1 MSFCPFD
8 VPTNECRIIVFLS
21 FLDSE
26 FHIIMPPYD
35 INTIILQEGVLFH
48 TEHQFM
54 LYKSKRVALKPLSF
68 LN

>member
-1 MSFCPFD
+1 
-8 VPTNECRIIVFLS
+8 VFLS

-26 FHIIMPPYD
+26 FPIIMPPYD

-54 LYKSKRVALKPLSF
+54 LYKSKRVALKPLSL